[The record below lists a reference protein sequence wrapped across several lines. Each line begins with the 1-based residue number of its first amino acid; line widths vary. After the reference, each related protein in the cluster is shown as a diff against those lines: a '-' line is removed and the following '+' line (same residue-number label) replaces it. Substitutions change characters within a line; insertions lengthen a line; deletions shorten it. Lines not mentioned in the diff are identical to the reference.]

1 VKILIVDDNTLF
13 REMVREELHSR
24 RPSLMI
30 NEAKDQKDALA
41 MIRTSLP
48 DLVLMDIRLP
58 DGSGLE
64 LTRQLKE
71 LYPNLNVVILTSYD
85 QDEYRE
91 AAFRYKADHYV
102 SKDNFMALLIRIL
115 PETFEERF

>member
-1 VKILIVDDNTLF
+1 
-13 REMVREELHSR
+13 MVREELHSR

-64 LTRQLKE
+64 LTRQIKE